1 MSYAAARPQTA
12 PITSFA
18 ITPDSDQ
25 PQEIKQSH
33 AYAEQLHSLVHSTSE
48 LQKIG
53 YIIYQLSRQD
63 LDRKRRCFR
72 CGRRKSYM
80 DIRASASTNS

>member
-1 MSYAAARPQTA
+1 MSYAAARPRTA
-12 PITSFA
+12 PIPSFA

-33 AYAEQLHSLVHSTSE
+33 AYTEQLRTLVHSSTE
-48 LQKIG
+48 LQKVG

-80 DIRASASTNS
+80 ETHASASNDS